1 MPKFFYKAKNM
12 DGKIIEGVYE
22 AQNRDAVINMIRQK
36 SYFHLEVKEL
46 IERKDINEMGVFG
59 RIKPKEISIYCKQF
73 SSILRAGVPLIQC
86 LGLLAEQTE
95 NKILKSITSDV
106 REEVQKGSSL
116 SQAMERHNNKLPHI
130 LINMVAAGEMSGG
143 LDNSLEVMSVH
154 FEKEHKTKSKVKSA
168 LRYPII
174 VAVVAVIVVILLL
187 VKVVPVFEGIFTSSG
202 KELPVPTKAL
212 LAISDF
218 LQNNGFVLFV
228 ILVVIIGGLKLLFM
242 GQAQQ
247 LALDKFKFKAPLFG
261 PFLVKSAA
269 ASFARNMSS
278 LMSSGVSITESLEIT
293 GKVIGNSYAFECIER
308 IIDQVKE
315 GKGLYTPIKESKLFP
330 PMLEN
335 MIMLGE
341 ESGTLDDMLLKTA
354 DFYEDEVDR
363 AADALTSL
371 IQPAVI
377 VVLGG
382 IVAFIVLAIALPMF
396 DSFSMAS

>member
-1 MPKFFYKAKNM
+1 M
-12 DGKIIEGVYE
+12 
-22 AQNRDAVINMIRQK
+22 
-36 SYFHLEVKEL
+36 
-46 IERKDINEMGVFG
+46 
-59 RIKPKEISIYCKQF
+59 
-73 SSILRAGVPLIQC
+73 
-86 LGLLAEQTE
+86 
-95 NKILKSITSDV
+95 
-106 REEVQKGSSL
+106 
-116 SQAMERHNNKLPHI
+116 
-130 LINMVAAGEMSGG
+130 
-143 LDNSLEVMSVH
+143 
-154 FEKEHKTKSKVKSA
+154 
-168 LRYPII
+168 
-174 VAVVAVIVVILLL
+174 
-187 VKVVPVFEGIFTSSG
+187 VPVFEGIFTSSG